1 MLIAPRSL
9 NRRFNRAFINVSSST
24 FNEKIWNYLSCTR
37 EYVDHV
43 FLTDLIS
50 SPSSQN
56 RKLDSWMHDSDVFV
70 YHVCNKYGI
79 IPIELSLD
87 YVKKSRVQGRKITG
101 SAEGIKKVMVI
112 INII

>member
-1 MLIAPRSL
+1 
-9 NRRFNRAFINVSSST
+9 
-24 FNEKIWNYLSCTR
+24 
-37 EYVDHV
+37 
-43 FLTDLIS
+43 
-50 SPSSQN
+50 
-56 RKLDSWMHDSDVFV
+56 MHDSDVFV